1 MGEGTSDLPDE
12 SRKKILI
19 IDGHSLAH
27 RAFHALPVSLTR
39 SDGVPTNAVLGFCNM
54 LIKLLEQESPDAAV
68 CTFDTPEPTFRHKK
82 YEHYKATRKPMD
94 DALRVQMPV
103 VREAAAAFGL
113 TVLELPGW
121 EADDIIGSVA
131 RRAED
136 QGYEALIVTG
146 DRDAL
151 QLASDRVKVLLT
163 RKGISEFDEFGRA
176 EVLSKY
182 GFGPEL
188 IPDFKGLMGDV
199 SDNIP
204 GVPGIGEKT
213 AIKLVAEFGTV
224 EKILEGAHDIKQE
237 RLRNT
242 LLENADVAI
251 ESKDLATIDTDAPI
265 EFDAGARCAVARDA
279 AKLRAFLERQG
290 FRSLI
295 VRLGLS
301 PARAAQQPS
310 LQLGGLF
317 ECGEQRHA
325 PDGNSVDL
333 CSVTSAEGLADLAR
347 QLRAEGRF
355 AFHAIVDG
363 RAAAGC
369 RVKALVFR
377 AGKVSACVPVEAA
390 GSACVKDALMAC
402 FGDANLGKL
411 CHDSKRHAIAL
422 ASLGIELG
430 GVEFDSMIGSYLA
443 DPAAR
448 NSEFS
453 DVVERWLGISVGAG
467 ASALNDPEGAAG
479 ALELMPQVEANVMG
493 SINNMG
499 MRRLYSEI
507 ELPLTAV
514 LAEMELAGVA
524 VDTERLLKLSGEM
537 AVTVDGLVRD
547 VYEAAGEEFNINSTK
562 QLGVVLFEKLG
573 LPAAK
578 KTKTGY
584 STDAEV
590 LEGLAPLHP
599 IVAKILDYRAVA
611 KLKSTYVDALP
622 QLVNPITGRIHTS
635 FNQTVT
641 VTGRLSSTDPNLQN
655 IPIRTEEGRKIR
667 DVFVAGEPGW
677 VIVSADYSQI
687 ELRVLAHISGDQVLI
702 DSFRADEDVHRRTA
716 SEVFGVP
723 FDEVSAAM
731 RSSAKAVN
739 FGIVYG
745 ISDFGLARNI
755 GVTPQEAKEF
765 ITKYFQRY
773 RGVRNYMDSIVAQA
787 RADGYVTTMMRRRRD
802 LPELVSPSF
811 QVRKFAER
819 AAMNTPIQGTA
830 ADIMKKAM
838 IDVREALRASGL
850 HGRLLLTVHD
860 ELVLESPEAEAEAL
874 GELVRGNM
882 SAAAELL
889 VPLKVDVGWGRSWME
904 AK

>member
-1 MGEGTSDLPDE
+1 MEDE

-27 RAFHALPVSLTR
+27 RAYHALPATLKR
-39 SDGVPTNAVLGFCNM
+39 PDGTPTNAVLGFCNM
-54 LIKLLEQESPDAAV
+54 LLKLLDEECPDAAV
-68 CTFDTPEPTFRHKK
+68 CTFDTPQPTFRHKK
-82 YEHYKATRKPMD
+82 YEQYKATRKPMD
-94 DALRVQMPV
+94 DALRVQIPL

-113 TVLELPGW
+113 SVLELPGW

-131 RRAED
+131 RRAESEGMD
-136 QGYEALIVTG
+136 AIIVTG

-151 QLASDRVKVLLT
+151 QLVSGRVKVLLT
-163 RKGISEFDEFGRA
+163 RKGISEFDEFDRD
-176 EVLSKY
+176 EVIARY

-188 IPDFKGLMGDV
+188 IPDLKGLMGDA

-204 GVPGIGEKT
+204 GVPGVGEKT
-213 AIKLVAEFGTV
+213 ATKLVAEFGPV
-224 EKILEGAHDIKQE
+224 EKIIAAAHDIKQE
-237 RLRNT
+237 RLRNI
-242 LLENADVAI
+242 LLENADVAK
-251 ESKDLATIDTDAPI
+251 ESKDLATIDTNAPI
-265 EFDAGARCAVARDA
+265 DFDVAGCCALSRDPER
-279 AKLRAFLERQG
+279 LRVFLERQG

-295 VRLGLS
+295 ARLGLR
-301 PARAAQQPS
+301 PGRAPEQQS

-317 ECGEQRHA
+317 GGA
-325 PDGNSVDL
+325 
-333 CSVTSAEGLADLAR
+333 SVTTAEAADAAGAGLEVCNVTDADSLASIAR
-347 QLRAEGRF
+347 DIRAAGRF

-363 RAAAGC
+363 RATPGC
-369 RVKALVFR
+369 SVRAIVFR
-377 AGKVSACVPVEAA
+377 AGQVCACVPVEQVGKNLVAEA
-390 GSACVKDALMAC
+390 LGGCFSDGS
-402 FGDANLGKL
+402 LGKL
-411 CHDSKRHAIAL
+411 CHDSKRQVLAL
-422 ASLGIELG
+422 NSIGIQLR

-448 NSEFS
+448 NADFS
-453 DVVERWLGISVGAG
+453 DVAERWLGMPVSGGTAG
-467 ASALNDPEGAAG
+467 GVLDDPRSAAR
-479 ALELMPQVEANVMG
+479 ALELMPQVEASVMG
-493 SINNMG
+493 AINNMG
-499 MRRLYSEI
+499 MQRLYSEI
-507 ELPLTAV
+507 ELPLAAV
-514 LAEMELAGVA
+514 LADMELAGVA
-524 VDTERLLKLSGEM
+524 IDTRRLQQLSEEM
-537 AVTVDGLVRD
+537 AVVLAGLVRE

-562 QLGVVLFEKLG
+562 QLGVILFEKLG

-590 LEGLAPLHP
+590 LEALAPFHP
-599 IVAKILDYRAVA
+599 IVDKILRYRAVT

-622 QLVNPITGRIHTS
+622 QLVNAATGRVHTS

-667 DVFVAGEPGW
+667 DVFIAGEPGW
-677 VIVSADYSQI
+677 VMVSADYSQI

-716 SEVFGVP
+716 SEVFGVAYDDVTP
-723 FDEVSAAM
+723 AM

-745 ISDFGLARNI
+745 ISDYGLSRNI
-755 GVTPQEAKEF
+755 GVSPQEAKEF
-765 ITKYFQRY
+765 IAKYFQRY
-773 RGVRNYMDSIVAQA
+773 RGVRNYMDGIVAQA
-787 RADGYVTTMMRRRRD
+787 RADGYVTTMMHRRRD
-802 LPELVSPSF
+802 LPELASPSF

-838 IDVREALRASGL
+838 IDVQYALRSSGL
-850 HGRLLLTVHD
+850 SGRLLLTVHD
-860 ELVLESPEAEAEAL
+860 ELVLESPSDEAESMA
-874 GELVRGNM
+874 ELVRGRM
-882 SAAAELL
+882 ADAVELL
-889 VPLKVDVGWGRSWME
+889 VPLKVDVGWGRSWMQ